1 MESRNAWAVEID
13 DLEGIVR
20 AGQQVTFTVEA
31 DNTGPHLIRSV
42 EFSDH
47 LPERTSTVALMV
59 QASRKRGLDR
69 FGGGG
74 VETTDPL

>member
-20 AGQQVTFTVEA
+20 AGQQATFTVAA
-31 DNTGPHLIRSV
+31 DNIGPYLILGV

-69 FGGGG
+69 FIGGT

>member
-20 AGQQVTFTVEA
+20 AGQQATFTVAA
-31 DNTGPHLIRSV
+31 DNTGPYLIRSV
-42 EFSDH
+42 EVSDH
-47 LPERTSTVALMV
+47 LPERASTVALMV
-59 QASRKRGLDR
+59 QASRKRGLDC